1 VNNYLQ
7 TIVSMKQTLSLAAL
21 SGMLAVALGAF
32 GAHVLKGIISFEM
45 LEVYKTGVQY
55 QFYHTF
61 ALLAVGVLMY
71 FNPSKVLKW
80 SAYLFIAGIV
90 LFSGSLY
97 VLAISG
103 IKAVGIITPFGGI
116 VWIVAWMLLIIHCQ
130 KYLSSK

>member
-1 VNNYLQ
+1 
-7 TIVSMKQTLSLAAL
+7 MKQTLSLAAL

-80 SAYLFIAGIV
+80 SAYLFLAGIV

-116 VWIVAWMLLIIHCQ
+116 VWIIAWLLLIIHCQ

>member
-1 VNNYLQ
+1 
-7 TIVSMKQTLSLAAL
+7 MKQTLSLAAL

-116 VWIVAWMLLIIHCQ
+116 VWIVAWLLLIIHCQ

>member
-1 VNNYLQ
+1 
-7 TIVSMKQTLSLAAL
+7 MKQTLSLAAL

-61 ALLAVGVLMY
+61 ALLTVGVLMY

-80 SAYLFIAGIV
+80 SAYLFLAGIV

-116 VWIVAWMLLIIHCQ
+116 VWIVAWLLLIIHCQ